1 MSSDNDYAIGIDLGT
16 TNSCVSVWKNN
27 RVEIL
32 ANEFSNRITPSCVA
46 FTDKERLIGEVAK
59 SQFLT
64 NRENTIINVK
74 RLMGYTYNSFKKK
87 FDSNKFSYELVDKN
101 SFIGIKVKYQN
112 KDLILQPEEVS
123 SIIIQKMKEIAEKY
137 LGCEVK
143 KAVITVPAYFNES
156 QRQSTKNAGKIA
168 GLNVLRI
175 INEPT
180 AAALAYGFNELDPS
194 KKQNIL
200 VYDFGGGTLDCSI
213 LTISDGIFNVRSTSG
228 DTYLGGEN
236 INDILVKYCIQE
248 FKKNTKINLNTVKN
262 GSKAISKLATECERV
277 KKILSINKSSTI
289 NIENLYANKKFE
301 IKITQSKFES
311 LCRKIFK
318 KAFEPV
324 LIALDESC
332 LKKEEIN
339 KIVLVGG
346 SSRIPKIQSMLE
358 DYFGD
363 KLCFGINADEAVATG
378 AAIQAALLNN
388 QRLTKMNNILLLDV
402 LPLSLG
408 IETSGGVLTKIL
420 SRNTKL
426 PCKSTQIYSTAVDNQ
441 PGLTIKIFQ
450 GERTLTVDNHK
461 LGEFNFLG
469 IPPMKRAV
477 PRIEITFEV
486 DMDGIL
492 NVKAL
497 ETTTN
502 KHKEYTIIDNNT
514 KLTDKQINYMIE
526 QAKKFKKIDNE
537 LLDLIESKNRLE
549 NLVYHIKNQ
558 IEDNALDQQLEQE
571 DLDLLQDKSNNTLE
585 WLYQNQEEE
594 NDVYRQK
601 YDELELEFK
610 NILSRQLLSSNLV
623 AESFISI

>member
-1 MSSDNDYAIGIDLGT
+1 
-16 TNSCVSVWKNN
+16 
-27 RVEIL
+27 
-32 ANEFSNRITPSCVA
+32 
-46 FTDKERLIGEVAK
+46 
-59 SQFLT
+59 
-64 NRENTIINVK
+64 
-74 RLMGYTYNSFKKK
+74 
-87 FDSNKFSYELVDKN
+87 
-101 SFIGIKVKYQN
+101 
-112 KDLILQPEEVS
+112 
-123 SIIIQKMKEIAEKY
+123 MKEIAEKY

>member
-87 FDSNKFSYELVDKN
+87 FNSDIFSYELVDKN

-123 SIIIQKMKEIAEKY
+123 SIIIQKMKEVAEKY

-236 INDILVKYCIQE
+236 INDVLVKYCIQE
-248 FKKNTKINLNTVKN
+248 FKKNTKINLKTVKN
-262 GSKAISKLATECERV
+262 GSKAISKLAHECERV
-277 KKILSINKSSTI
+277 KKILSINKASQI

-346 SSRIPKIQSMLE
+346 SSRIPKIQSMLQ

-571 DLDLLQDKSNNTLE
+571 DLNLLQDKSNNTLE

>member
-87 FDSNKFSYELVDKN
+87 FNSDIFSYELVDKN

-123 SIIIQKMKEIAEKY
+123 SIIIQKMKEVAEKY

-236 INDILVKYCIQE
+236 INDVLVKYCIQE
-248 FKKNTKINLNTVKN
+248 FKKNTKINLKTVKN
-262 GSKAISKLATECERV
+262 GSKAISKLAYECERV
-277 KKILSINKSSTI
+277 KKILSINKTSQI

-346 SSRIPKIQSMLE
+346 SSRIPKIQSMLQ